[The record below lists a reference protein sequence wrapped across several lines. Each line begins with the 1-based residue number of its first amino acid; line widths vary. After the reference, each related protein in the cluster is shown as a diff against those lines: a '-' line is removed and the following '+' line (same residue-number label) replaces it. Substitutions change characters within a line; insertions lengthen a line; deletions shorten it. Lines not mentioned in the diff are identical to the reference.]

1 MLEKIKK
8 NRKIIVVIIIIL
20 FVALGCILPS
30 ILNRKKVATNVET
43 STEEENKIKNLASKV
58 GYKILNQEEKDFI
71 LVISEESLN
80 EEDFK
85 NFIKEVYSYGKQYG
99 EELISFQV
107 FSDEQY
113 AQKLQSF
120 YTEGLLKDVKID
132 FNENKAT
139 IGTFERVP
147 AIEKAEFIND
157 YTEGKISSKE
167 GNIVITMDMTFEEE
181 NQNPTY
187 VIANAKAFC
196 ELFKSANPSKDIKSI
211 ELHLNENSD
220 TNQYRFNNLFGEILE
235 KMEVVNY

>member
-8 NRKIIVVIIIIL
+8 NRKIIVIIIIIL
-20 FVALGCILPS
+20 FVALGCIIPS
-30 ILNRKKVATNVET
+30 ILNRKKVATNIET
-43 STEEENKIKNLASKV
+43 STEEENKIKSLVSKA

-71 LVISEESLN
+71 LVISEESLD
-80 EEDFK
+80 EEEFK
-85 NFIKEVYSYGKQYG
+85 NFIKEVHSYGKQYG

-120 YTEGLLKDVKID
+120 YAEGLLKDVKID
-132 FNENKAT
+132 FNENKAI

-167 GNIVITMDMTFEEE
+167 GNIVITMDMTFEGE
-181 NQNPTY
+181 NPVN
-187 VIANAKAFC
+187 VVANAKAFC
-196 ELFKSANPSKDIKSI
+196 ELFKSANSSKDIKSI

-235 KMEVVNY
+235 KIEVINY

>member
-20 FVALGCILPS
+20 VVVLGCIIPS
-30 ILNRKKVATNVET
+30 ILNRKKVATNIET
-43 STEEENKIKNLASKV
+43 STEEENKIKSLASKA
-58 GYKILNQEEKDFI
+58 GYKILNQEEKDFM
-71 LVISEESLN
+71 LVISEESLD
-80 EEDFK
+80 EEEFK
-85 NFIKEVYSYGKQYG
+85 NFIKEVHSYGKQYG

-113 AQKLQSF
+113 AQNLQSF

-147 AIEKAEFIND
+147 AIEKSEFIND

-167 GNIVITMDMTFEEE
+167 GNIVITMEMTFEGE
-181 NQNPTY
+181 NPVN
-187 VIANAKAFC
+187 VVANAKAFC

>member
-8 NRKIIVVIIIIL
+8 NRKIIVIIIIIL
-20 FVALGCILPS
+20 FVALGCIIPS
-30 ILNRKKVATNVET
+30 ILNRKKVATNIET
-43 STEEENKIKNLASKV
+43 STEEENKIKSLVSKA

-71 LVISEESLN
+71 LVISEESLD
-80 EEDFK
+80 EEEFK
-85 NFIKEVYSYGKQYG
+85 NFIKEVHSYGKQYG

-120 YTEGLLKDVKID
+120 YAEGLLKDVKID
-132 FNENKAT
+132 FNENKAI

-167 GNIVITMDMTFEEE
+167 GNIVITMDMTFEGE
-181 NQNPTY
+181 NPVN
-187 VIANAKAFC
+187 VVANAKAFC
-196 ELFKSANPSKDIKSI
+196 ELFNSANSSKDIKSI

-235 KMEVVNY
+235 KIEVINY

>member
-20 FVALGCILPS
+20 FVALGCIVPS
-30 ILNRKKVATNVET
+30 ILNRKKVATNIET
-43 STEEENKIKNLASKV
+43 STEEENKIKNLALKS
-58 GYKILNQEEKDFI
+58 GYKILNQEENNFI
-71 LVISEESLN
+71 LVISEESLD

-85 NFIKEVYSYGKQYG
+85 NFLKEVHSYGKQYG
-99 EELISFQV
+99 EEFISFQV
-107 FSDEQY
+107 FSEEQY

-132 FNENKAT
+132 FNENKT
-139 IGTFERVP
+139 IIGTFEKVP

-167 GNIVITMDMTFEEE
+167 GNIVITMDMNFEGE
-181 NQNPTY
+181 NPVN
-187 VIANAKAFC
+187 VVANAKAFC

-235 KMEVVNY
+235 KIEVINY

>member
-8 NRKIIVVIIIIL
+8 NRKIIVVIIIIF
-20 FVALGCILPS
+20 FVALGCVIPS
-30 ILNRKKVATNVET
+30 ILNRKKVATNIET
-43 STEEENKIKNLASKV
+43 STEEENKIKNLASKS
-58 GYKILNQEEKDFI
+58 GYKILNQEENNFM
-71 LVISEESLN
+71 LVISEESLD
-80 EEDFK
+80 EEEFK
-85 NFIKEVYSYGKQYG
+85 NFIKEVYSYGKEYG

-107 FSDEQY
+107 FFNEQY

-132 FNENKAT
+132 FNENKAI

-167 GNIVITMDMTFEEE
+167 GNIIITMDMNFEGK
-181 NQNPTY
+181 NP
-187 VIANAKAFC
+187 VNVVANAKAFC

-220 TNQYRFNNLFGEILE
+220 TNQYRFNNLFGEVLE
-235 KMEVVNY
+235 KIEIVNY

>member
-20 FVALGCILPS
+20 FVALGCIVPS
-30 ILNRKKVATNVET
+30 ILNRKKVATNIET
-43 STEEENKIKNLASKV
+43 STEEENKIKSLVSKA

-71 LVISEESLN
+71 LVISEESLD
-80 EEDFK
+80 EEEFK
-85 NFIKEVYSYGKQYG
+85 NFIKEVHSYGKQYG

-132 FNENKAT
+132 FNENKT
-139 IGTFERVP
+139 IIGTFEKVP

-167 GNIVITMDMTFEEE
+167 GNIVITMDMNFEGE
-181 NQNPTY
+181 NPVN
-187 VIANAKAFC
+187 VVANAKAFC

-235 KMEVVNY
+235 KIEVINY

>member
-43 STEEENKIKNLASKV
+43 STEEENKIKSLVSKA

-71 LVISEESLN
+71 LVISEESLD
-80 EEDFK
+80 EEEFK
-85 NFIKEVYSYGKQYG
+85 NFIKEVHSYGKQYG

-132 FNENKAT
+132 FNENKAI

-167 GNIVITMDMTFEEE
+167 GNIVITMDMNFEGE
-181 NQNPTY
+181 NPVN
-187 VIANAKAFC
+187 VVANAKAFC

-235 KMEVVNY
+235 KIEVINY

>member
-20 FVALGCILPS
+20 FVALGCIVPS
-30 ILNRKKVATNVET
+30 ILNRKKVATNIET
-43 STEEENKIKNLASKV
+43 STEEENKIKNLASKA

-71 LVISEESLN
+71 LVISEESLD
-80 EEDFK
+80 EEEFK
-85 NFIKEVYSYGKQYG
+85 NFIKEVHSYGKQYG

-120 YTEGLLKDVKID
+120 YAEGLLKDVKID
-132 FNENKAT
+132 FNENKAI

-167 GNIVITMDMTFEEE
+167 GNIVITMDMNFEGE
-181 NQNPTY
+181 NPVN
-187 VIANAKAFC
+187 VVANAKAFC

-235 KMEVVNY
+235 KIEVINY

>member
-1 MLEKIKK
+1 MLEKMRK
-8 NRKIIVVIIIIL
+8 NRKIIVAIIVILVI
-20 FVALGCILPS
+20 ALGCIIPS
-30 ILNRKKVATNVET
+30 ILNRKKLATNIET
-43 STEEENKIKNLASKV
+43 STEEENKIKNLASKA
-58 GYKILNQEEKDFI
+58 GYKILNQEEKDFM

-85 NFIKEVYSYGKQYG
+85 KFVKEVYSYGEEYG
-99 EELISFQV
+99 EDFISFQV
-107 FSDEQY
+107 FSEEQY

-132 FNENKAT
+132 FKENKTT

-147 AIEKAEFIND
+147 AIEKSEFINN

-167 GNIVITMDMTFEEE
+167 GNIVITMDMAFEGE
-181 NQNPTY
+181 NPVN
-187 VIANAKAFC
+187 VVSNAKAFC

-220 TNQYRFNNLFGEILE
+220 TNQYIFNNLFGEILE
-235 KMEVVNY
+235 KIEIVNY

>member
-8 NRKIIVVIIIIL
+8 NRKIIVIIIIIL
-20 FVALGCILPS
+20 FVALGCIIPS
-30 ILNRKKVATNVET
+30 ILNRKKVATNIET
-43 STEEENKIKNLASKV
+43 STEEENKIKNLATKA
-58 GYKILNQEEKDFI
+58 GYKILNQEEKDFM
-71 LVISEESLN
+71 LVISEESLD
-80 EEDFK
+80 EEEFK
-85 NFIKEVYSYGKQYG
+85 NFIKEVHSYGKQYG

-107 FSDEQY
+107 FSEEQY

-167 GNIVITMDMTFEEE
+167 GNIVITMDMNFEGE
-181 NQNPTY
+181 NPVN
-187 VIANAKAFC
+187 VVANAKAFC
-196 ELFKSANPSKDIKSI
+196 ELFKSANSSKDIKSI

>member
-20 FVALGCILPS
+20 FVALGCIVPS
-30 ILNRKKVATNVET
+30 ILNRKKVATNIET
-43 STEEENKIKNLASKV
+43 STEEENKIKNLASKS
-58 GYKILNQEEKDFI
+58 GYKILNQEENNFI
-71 LVISEESLN
+71 LVISEESLD

-120 YTEGLLKDVKID
+120 YAEGLLKDVKID
-132 FNENKAT
+132 FNENKAI

-167 GNIVITMDMTFEEE
+167 GNIVITMDMTFEGE
-181 NQNPTY
+181 NPVN
-187 VIANAKAFC
+187 VVANAKAFC
-196 ELFKSANPSKDIKSI
+196 ELFNSANSSKDIKSI

-235 KMEVVNY
+235 KIEVINY

>member
-20 FVALGCILPS
+20 FVALGCIVPS
-30 ILNRKKVATNVET
+30 ILNRKKVATNIET
-43 STEEENKIKNLASKV
+43 STEEENKIKNLALKS
-58 GYKILNQEEKDFI
+58 GYKILNQEENNFI
-71 LVISEESLN
+71 LVISEESLD

-120 YTEGLLKDVKID
+120 YAEGLLKDVKID
-132 FNENKAT
+132 FNENKT
-139 IGTFERVP
+139 IIGTFEKVP

-167 GNIVITMDMTFEEE
+167 GNIVITMDMNFEGE
-181 NQNPTY
+181 NPVN
-187 VIANAKAFC
+187 VVANAKAFC
-196 ELFKSANPSKDIKSI
+196 ELFKSANSSKDIKSI

-235 KMEVVNY
+235 KIEVINY

>member
-8 NRKIIVVIIIIL
+8 NRKIIVIIIIIL
-20 FVALGCILPS
+20 FVALGCIIPS
-30 ILNRKKVATNVET
+30 ILNRKKVATNIET
-43 STEEENKIKNLASKV
+43 STEEENKIKSLVSKA
-58 GYKILNQEEKDFI
+58 GYKILNQEEKDFM
-71 LVISEESLN
+71 LVISEESLD
-80 EEDFK
+80 EEEFK
-85 NFIKEVYSYGKQYG
+85 NFIKEVHSYGKQYG

-107 FSDEQY
+107 FSSEEC

-132 FNENKAT
+132 FNENKAI

-167 GNIVITMDMTFEEE
+167 GNIVITMDMNFEGE
-181 NQNPTY
+181 NPVN
-187 VIANAKAFC
+187 VVANAKAFC

>member
-8 NRKIIVVIIIIL
+8 NRKIIVIIIIIL
-20 FVALGCILPS
+20 FVALGCIIPS
-30 ILNRKKVATNVET
+30 ILNRKKVATNIET
-43 STEEENKIKNLASKV
+43 STEEENKIKSLVSKA

-71 LVISEESLN
+71 LVISEESLD
-80 EEDFK
+80 EEEFK
-85 NFIKEVYSYGKQYG
+85 NFIKEVHSYGKQYG

-120 YTEGLLKDVKID
+120 YAEGLLKDVKID
-132 FNENKAT
+132 FNENKAI

-167 GNIVITMDMTFEEE
+167 GNIVITMDMNFEGE
-181 NQNPTY
+181 NPVN
-187 VIANAKAFC
+187 VVANAKAFC
-196 ELFKSANPSKDIKSI
+196 ELFKSANSSKDIKSI

-235 KMEVVNY
+235 KIEVINY

>member
-20 FVALGCILPS
+20 VVALGFILPS
-30 ILNRKKVATNVET
+30 ILNRKKVATNIET
-43 STEEENKIKNLASKV
+43 STEEENKIKNLASKA
-58 GYKILNQEEKDFI
+58 GYKILNQEEKDFM
-71 LVISEESLN
+71 LVIPEKSLDEE
-80 EEDFK
+80 EFK
-85 NFIKEVYSYGKQYG
+85 NFIKEVHSYGKQYG

-132 FNENKAT
+132 FNENKAI

-147 AIEKAEFIND
+147 AIEKSEFIND

-167 GNIVITMDMTFEEE
+167 GNIVITMDMTFEGE
-181 NQNPTY
+181 NPVN
-187 VIANAKAFC
+187 VVANAKAFC
-196 ELFKSANPSKDIKSI
+196 ELFKSANQSKDIKSI

>member
-20 FVALGCILPS
+20 FVALGCIVPS
-30 ILNRKKVATNVET
+30 ILNRKKVATNIET
-43 STEEENKIKNLASKV
+43 STEEENKIKNLASKS
-58 GYKILNQEEKDFI
+58 GYKILNQEENNFI
-71 LVISEESLN
+71 LVISEESLD

-107 FSDEQY
+107 FSGEQY

-167 GNIVITMDMTFEEE
+167 GNIVITMDMNFEGE
-181 NQNPTY
+181 NPVN
-187 VIANAKAFC
+187 VVANAKAFC

-235 KMEVVNY
+235 KIEVINY

>member
-8 NRKIIVVIIIIL
+8 NRKIIVIIIIIL
-20 FVALGCILPS
+20 FVALGCIIPS
-30 ILNRKKVATNVET
+30 ILNRKKVATNIET
-43 STEEENKIKNLASKV
+43 STEEENKIKNLATKA
-58 GYKILNQEEKDFI
+58 GYKILNQEEKDFM
-71 LVISEESLN
+71 LVISEESLD
-80 EEDFK
+80 EEEFK
-85 NFIKEVYSYGKQYG
+85 NFIKEVHSYGKQYG
-99 EELISFQV
+99 EALISFQV

-167 GNIVITMDMTFEEE
+167 GNIVITMDMNFEGE
-181 NQNPTY
+181 NPVN
-187 VIANAKAFC
+187 VVANAKAFC
-196 ELFKSANPSKDIKSI
+196 ELFKSANSSKDIKSI